1 MKIERGE
8 ASEQASARISGNRT
22 DTKTEN
28 LWQGSVQQSIF
39 RELLDAFSRPGEVR
53 DLTLLIEG
61 TTAQRAVLATLM
73 DGEATLAD
81 PHQKIAIGDWSLLQ
95 ARRGTPE
102 AARYVVID
110 GCRAPDFEPAM
121 GCLESPE
128 FGATLLIE
136 VTAVGDGPLV
146 IQLNGPGINGLRV
159 LRLDGLHADWLEQRV
174 DWVASFPL
182 GVDILFF
189 DSKRIVALPRTT
201 HVGIAT
207 GVI

>member
-1 MKIERGE
+1 M
-8 ASEQASARISGNRT
+8 SGNRT

>member
-1 MKIERGE
+1 MMMEIESGE
-8 ASEQASARISGNRT
+8 ASKQASARIGENFPE
-22 DTKTEN
+22 TKN
-28 LWQGSVQQSIF
+28 LWRGSVQQSIF
-39 RELLDAFSRPGEVR
+39 RELLEAFSRPGEVR
-53 DLTLLIEG
+53 DLTLWIEG

-81 PHQKIAIGDWSLLQ
+81 PHQKIAAGDWPLLQ

-110 GCRAPDFEPAM
+110 GCRAPDFQPAV

-146 IQLNGPGINGLRV
+146 MELIGPGINGQRS
-159 LRLDGLHADWLEQRV
+159 LRLDGLHADWLEQRAE
-174 DWVASFPL
+174 WVASFPL

-189 DSKRIVALPRTT
+189 DTKRIVALPRTT
-201 HVGIAT
+201 HAAIAT
-207 GVI
+207 EVI